1 MSPNA
6 LGVLKSLALGPS
18 HSVAANVMPIILDL
32 HRAGYVTYDESG
44 WIASAAGCQLLAQ
57 HEKKKEPTASAA
69 VVGHGG
75 EPRSAL

>member
-18 HSVAANVMPIILDL
+18 ATVAANIVPILLDL

-44 WIASAAGCQLLAQ
+44 WMASAAGCQLLAQ
-57 HEKKKEPTASAA
+57 HERKEPTSGAA
-69 VVGHGG
+69 VVGHDGR
-75 EPRSAL
+75 PRSTV